1 MMVIFIKISFP
12 PVCMVGNNCMSYWLN
27 DKTDIRN
34 ETHTIICLVLLN
46 DTGRSRVLRLQ
57 I

>member
-12 PVCMVGNNCMSYWLN
+12 PVCMVENNCMSYWLN

-34 ETHTIICLVLLN
+34 EMHTIICLALLN
-46 DTGRSRVLRLQ
+46 DTGQLRVLRLQ